1 MSGDISDKWSSVVSI
16 TNQEVSIANISAP
29 GGWNDMDMLEVGVK
43 MGMTTTEYTSH
54 FSIWAA
60 MKSPLILGNDVTNM
74 TSDIKNIISNKEV
87 IAISQDSL
95 GASVEQRWVKGDT
108 QLFAGPLSRNGYV
121 ALFWNQGNSTTNMT
135 GSWSDIFNKPNA
147 NIHKS
152 IAVRDLWEHKDMGAY
167 KGSITVSV
175 ESHGVRLLRFSGQ
188 A

>member
-1 MSGDISDKWSSVVSI
+1 MSGDISDQWSSVVSI
-16 TNQEVSIANISAP
+16 TKQEVPIANISAP

-95 GASVEQRWVKGDT
+95 GASVEQRWVNGDT
-108 QLFAGPLSRNGYV
+108 QLFAGPLSGNGYV

-135 GSWSDIFNKPNA
+135 GSWSDIFNKPKA
-147 NIHKS
+147 NTHKS
-152 IAVRDLWEHKDMGAY
+152 IAVRDLWEHKDLGAY

>member
-1 MSGDISDKWSSVVSI
+1 MSGDISDQWSSVVRI
-16 TNQEVSIANISAP
+16 ANQEVPIANISAP

-43 MGMTTTEYTSH
+43 MGMTITEYTSH

-74 TSDIKNIISNKEV
+74 TTDIKNIIGNKEV
-87 IAISQDSL
+87 IAVSQDPL

-121 ALFWNQGNSTTNMT
+121 ALFWNQGNSTTNIT
-135 GSWSDIFNKPNA
+135 GTWSDIFNSPKA
-147 NIHKS
+147 KTQKS
-152 IAVRDLWEHKDMGAY
+152 IAVRDLWQQKNLGRF
-167 KGSITVSV
+167 KGSISVSV
-175 ESHGVRLLRFSGQ
+175 ESHGVRLLRFSDR